1 MKYIIVVISSYL
13 LCMVLPLQVFADD
26 DSLAVVSVGQS
37 CDSYVNGI
45 EECDKSIA
53 SFDYC
58 QTILPAMMIAVGS
71 TGLYV
76 WQVKDFNKEV
86 RSRMTDLSRN
96 RRFRADDYMQY
107 LPVASN
113 IGLGMIGARAKH
125 SLLDRTIVTATSYLA
140 MGVMVNTIKYS
151 VREMRPDETTRN
163 SFPSGHTATSF
174 MGAELVR
181 IEYGTG
187 YGIGAYVVAFGV
199 GFLRMYNNR
208 HWATDVLAGAGIGIL
223 SARIGYWMLP
233 VNRRLFGLDKK
244 RKSRIVSACPS
255 YDFITGTYGAAFA
268 VRF

>member
-1 MKYIIVVISSYL
+1 MKYLIVVISSYL

-26 DSLAVVSVGQS
+26 DSLAVVSVWQS
-37 CDSYVNGI
+37 CNSYANGV

-53 SFDYC
+53 SFDYY

-76 WQVKDFNKEV
+76 RQVKDFNKEV

-113 IGLGMIGARAKH
+113 IGLGMIGAKAKH

-233 VNRRLFGLDKK
+233 VNKRLFGLDNS

-268 VRF
+268 IRF